1 MIIIIIIIYFLQ
13 STVGKIRRR
22 PPAITNKIP
31 AQKVLKI
38 ALETSFVRCQP
49 TNAVA
54 QSLARRLCRLLCRL
68 PRRQLSQVCIML
80 ANSFNTL
87 LVLKFASYPFSLS
100 FKFVQFNFE
109 HLVKT
114 YSRSFKLAQV
124 IFRVRSFWFV

>member
-1 MIIIIIIIYFLQ
+1 MIIIIIIYFLQ

-22 PPAITNKIP
+22 PPAITYKIP

-100 FKFVQFNFE
+100 FKFVRFNFE

-114 YSRSFKLAQV
+114 YSRSFKLVQV
-124 IFRVRSFWFV
+124 IFHVRSFWFV

>member
-1 MIIIIIIIYFLQ
+1 MIIIIIIYFLQ

-22 PPAITNKIP
+22 PPAITYKIP
-31 AQKVLKI
+31 AQKVLRI

-100 FKFVQFNFE
+100 FKFVRFNFE

-114 YSRSFKLAQV
+114 
-124 IFRVRSFWFV
+124 

>member
-1 MIIIIIIIYFLQ
+1 MIIIIIIYFLQ

-22 PPAITNKIP
+22 PPAITYKIP

-100 FKFVQFNFE
+100 FKFVRFNFE